1 MSTEEFIQRME
12 KKARDAI
19 HQQFQ
24 HPVEDDQVLLFL
36 QHHIE
41 EIEAEY
47 WLKHTAQA
55 QPTPA
60 QVLQILVLNPY
71 MEWEFEED
79 EESYMI
85 DFTLPDDAT
94 QYMLCV
100 QFDRDEKLIGISME
114 S

>member
-1 MSTEEFIQRME
+1 
-12 KKARDAI
+12 
-19 HQQFQ
+19 
-24 HPVEDDQVLLFL
+24 
-36 QHHIE
+36 
-41 EIEAEY
+41 
-47 WLKHTAQA
+47 
-55 QPTPA
+55 
-60 QVLQILVLNPY
+60 

-100 QFDRDEKLIGISME
+100 QFDRDEKLLGISME